1 MTIYYARLV
10 NIMKNRIRILSAA
23 VVMTA
28 CIATLAQRDQN
39 VRSAKPG
46 EVPFVYNAG
55 DYDTVEIERVPK
67 SVAQPDETPTESP
80 AHSCFHLKDKR
91 PLPALDKGPRYFYPA
106 HSSICVI
113 PLTDSSVTD
122 FAKSYPHIHEA
133 AAKLRKLLARRPAK
147 FKFHD
152 ELLDLPFN
160 NSTGIVQSKVQYL
173 DFKTGRGVLFLTQYS
188 QDALPTPINNEEL
201 TCNFQGLTND
211 GKYYVAA
218 RFAIT
223 HPSLPKGIDFTKNT
237 RQDPKLNYLRREER
251 RLNSFPDSSFRPTLK
266 SLKSLIA
273 SITTN

>member
-1 MTIYYARLV
+1 MKIYYARFD
-10 NIMKNRIRILSAA
+10 NIMKNRTRVLSAA
-23 VVMTA
+23 VLMTA

-39 VRSAKPG
+39 VRPAKPG
-46 EVPFVYNAG
+46 EVPFVYNAS
-55 DYDTVEIERVPK
+55 DYETVEIESVPK

-106 HSSICVI
+106 YSSVCII
-113 PLTDSSVTD
+113 PLTDASVTD
-122 FAKSYPHIHEA
+122 FAKSYPHINEA

-173 DFKTGRGVLFLTQYS
+173 DFKTGKGVLFLTQYS
-188 QDALPTPINNEEL
+188 QDSLPTPINNEEL
-201 TCNFQGLTND
+201 TCNFQGLTD
-211 GKYYVAA
+211 EGKYYVAA

-237 RQDPKLNYLRREER
+237 RQDPKRNYLKREER
-251 RLNSFPDSSFRPTLK
+251 LLNSFVDASFRPSLK